1 MEMIKAWKQKLGS
14 YKPLKPVEVAHGPVT
29 ENVESGER
37 VDMLKFPTPR
47 WHEHDGGRYIGTG
60 CLVIMED
67 PDEKWTNVGTYRV
80 CIHDRE
86 TLGIWISP
94 GKHGRL
100 IREKYWANG
109 KSCPV
114 VISFGQDPVLTKC
127 GSWYEPWGV
136 SELEIAGWLRDEP
149 VQVVRGKETG
159 LSIPITSELAVEGF
173 ILPPQVESKQEGPF
187 GEWTGYYASGTRN
200 EPVVKVKTVM
210 YRNDP
215 IIFGSPPGIS
225 GKSVPLSAANIWLAL
240 EKAGVTDVQGVW
252 EYTTRYITV
261 ISIKQKYGGHAKRA
275 AMAILGSTYGYHR
288 RFIVIV
294 DDDIDPSDI
303 DQVLWALATR
313 CDPATAINVITE
325 AWSTPLDPRITPDA
339 RARRNF
345 TNSVAVINACQPYH
359 WKDQFAKT
367 CYFPDEVRKKT
378 AEKWKEV
385 LRLE

>member
-1 MEMIKAWKQKLGS
+1 
-14 YKPLKPVEVAHGPVT
+14 
-29 ENVESGER
+29 
-37 VDMLKFPTPR
+37 
-47 WHEHDGGRYIGTG
+47 
-60 CLVIMED
+60 
-67 PDEKWTNVGTYRV
+67 VGTYRV
-80 CIHDRE
+80 CVHDRD

-100 IREKYWANG
+100 IREKYWSNG

-114 VISFGQDPVLTKC
+114 VISFGQDPVLTKV

-159 LSIPITSELAVEGF
+159 LPIPVTSELAIEGF

-200 EPVVKVKTVM
+200 EPVVKVKNVM
-210 YRNDP
+210 HRNDP

-225 GKSVPLSAANIWLAL
+225 GKSVPLSAANVWLAL

-252 EYTTRYITV
+252 EYTTRYITA

-275 AMAILGSTYGYHR
+275 AMAMLGSTYGYHR

-313 CDPATAINVITE
+313 CDPATAIDVITE
-325 AWSTPLDPRITPDA
+325 AWSTPLDPRITPEA
-339 RARRNF
+339 RAQRNF

-359 WKDQFAKT
+359 WKDQYAKT
-367 CYFPDEVRKKT
+367 CYFPEEVRRET
-378 AEKWKEV
+378 YEKWKDI